1 MFKGRSESLDK
12 RIPPSIEAPIKNT
25 LEMCFL
31 ALNIETS
38 GKSTSCI
45 GYKNPSPLPCMGLDD
60 VAVSSSLRLFAFKSS
75 KVGLV
80 MEDSLFV
87 AVGAW
92 IATVPTLTPLV
103 GFFKCVQL
111 IMVRI
116 TMQDFTK
123 SLRGTLH
130 LCVGQAF
137 NTLTWNNCAI
147 AR

>member
-1 MFKGRSESLDK
+1 MFKERSESLDK

-103 GFFKCVQL
+103 GFFKCPINYGQNHYA
-111 IMVRI
+111 R
-116 TMQDFTK
+116 
-123 SLRGTLH
+123 LH
-130 LCVGQAF
+130 QEPQGYFALVC
-137 NTLTWNNCAI
+137 WPSI
-147 AR
+147 

>member
-80 MEDSLFV
+80 MEDTIRSSRSMDSHSTYIDTISGLFQMCPINYGQNHY
-87 AVGAW
+87 ARLHQEPQGYFA
-92 IATVPTLTPLV
+92 LV
-103 GFFKCVQL
+103 CWPS
-111 IMVRI
+111 I
-116 TMQDFTK
+116 
-123 SLRGTLH
+123 
-130 LCVGQAF
+130 
-137 NTLTWNNCAI
+137 
-147 AR
+147 